1 MSLLNKNIDF
11 YKKQKNKQKKKNIAY
26 NYSKVMYIFLDV
38 EVKNVINNKLCDVA
52 SWQCLTVFKFNTLL
66 SQGKKYSKTTDL

>member
-1 MSLLNKNIDF
+1 
-11 YKKQKNKQKKKNIAY
+11 
-26 NYSKVMYIFLDV
+26 MYILLDV
-38 EVKNVINNKLCDVA
+38 EVKNVINNKLCDVV